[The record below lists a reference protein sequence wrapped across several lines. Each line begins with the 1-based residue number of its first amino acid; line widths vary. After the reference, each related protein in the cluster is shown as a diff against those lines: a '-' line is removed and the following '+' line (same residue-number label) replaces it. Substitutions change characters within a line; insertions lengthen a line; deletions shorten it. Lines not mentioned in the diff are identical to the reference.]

1 MLEWRKPDPPRWSAL
16 QTRSAS
22 KPPRALSARLTIT
35 LPDSD
40 AIAKGDVLAV
50 HLDKQAHRGRP
61 LPAAGATSRL
71 LFFGG
76 FLRRL
81 RDNGVGHVVHPF
93 VVLASGCLPA
103 PPGPFSRLASWREE
117 LASDGQL
124 QRWGSLDAPSFVGLL
139 VTLGCRVVGSDCP

>member
-1 MLEWRKPDPPRWSAL
+1 METCASYSMPDPGYEMPRMYLLGFSVNRGHARNWLRSRRRGAATPVLEWRKPDPPRWSAL

-22 KPPRALSARLTIT
+22 KHPRALSARLTIT

-71 LFFGG
+71 LFF
-76 FLRRL
+76 
-81 RDNGVGHVVHPF
+81 
-93 VVLASGCLPA
+93 
-103 PPGPFSRLASWREE
+103 
-117 LASDGQL
+117 
-124 QRWGSLDAPSFVGLL
+124 
-139 VTLGCRVVGSDCP
+139 